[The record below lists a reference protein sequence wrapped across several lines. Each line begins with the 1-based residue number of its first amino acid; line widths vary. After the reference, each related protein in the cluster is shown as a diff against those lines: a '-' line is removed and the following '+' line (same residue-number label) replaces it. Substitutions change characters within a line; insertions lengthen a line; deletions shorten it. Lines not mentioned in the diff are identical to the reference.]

1 MDKKIIELLRK
12 HTTIRK
18 FKKVDIEIEKQN
30 LIEESFILS
39 PTSQGMQSCS
49 LIKITNSEIKEK
61 ISEVAGQKYINES
74 SIIYIVVIDLFR
86 NIKLKEEKIEKIY
99 LDLFIKGAQDAMI
112 AAQNMYIT
120 AESLGLGGFYCG
132 GILNDIDKICE
143 ILKLPKFTF
152 PLIGICLG
160 YSNENPQIKP
170 RMDKKLRIFE
180 NEYKVF
186 DDYKEE
192 LKEYD
197 KEMEKYV
204 DLRFPDVKNSFVKY
218 INDKL
223 NVYKNSY
230 KSIEKQGFEIN

>member
-86 NIKLKEEKIEKIY
+86 NIKLKEEKIEKIH

-120 AESLGLGGFYCG
+120 SESLGLGGFYCG

-170 RMDKKLRIFE
+170 RMDKKLRIF
-180 NEYKVF
+180 
-186 DDYKEE
+186 
-192 LKEYD
+192 
-197 KEMEKYV
+197 
-204 DLRFPDVKNSFVKY
+204 
-218 INDKL
+218 
-223 NVYKNSY
+223 
-230 KSIEKQGFEIN
+230 